1 MEQLCCEE
9 MLRAGTAHGKVQ
21 EDLICVYEDGNGGS
35 EGTGAGLLAVPRAG
49 QGAME
54 CRK

>member
-9 MLRAGTAHGKVQ
+9 MLRAGKIQ
-21 EDLICVYEDGNGGS
+21 EDLICVCKDGTGGS
-35 EGTGAGLLAVPRAG
+35 EGTGAGLLMVPRAG